1 VAPLALLAIGI
12 DHGTR
17 DPWTSAMYRA
27 AKPWAYA
34 AVVAL
39 LAGTLGGALLLRSG
53 RRWLGLA
60 AVALAG
66 LLLIECIEE
75 GYEKLSPRQSGKAVA
90 QAMKPWLKPS
100 TRLYSVNHYDQTVPF
115 YIKRK
120 VMLVNYRDEFET
132 GLEAEPGLAL
142 WETDEF
148 EDEWLRP
155 GDALAIMQPGT
166 FEKFRRL
173 GLPMQVL
180 HEDPRR
186 VLVRKP

>member
-1 VAPLALLAIGI
+1 
-12 DHGTR
+12 
-17 DPWTSAMYRA
+17 M
-27 AKPWAYA
+27 
-34 AVVAL
+34 
-39 LAGTLGGALLLRSG
+39 GAR
-53 RRWLGLA
+53 
-60 AVALAG
+60 
-66 LLLIECIEE
+66 
-75 GYEKLSPRQSGKAVA
+75 PRQSGKAVA

-142 WETDEF
+142 WEADEF